1 MNTYSLDNVGIVL
14 GTHNDE
20 KASEL
25 SLLLQGLPL
34 NLVSAKDLNEVAS
47 LEEIGTTH
55 YENACHKARYW
66 SSVSGGLAIASD
78 GGLVIPSMFGI
89 WNSLYTNRTFIDL
102 PVEQRSAALIELVDR
117 HQPLNRSAFW
127 IEAVAVAVGGI
138 SLAAWVA
145 RSTVG
150 YIALWVND
158 RNPRPQFWVNG
169 AWYFPQLGKYYGFLS
184 ERERAWYPDHWA
196 VLGPQ
201 INSFFQNYLVKRFD

>member
-150 YIALWVND
+150 CIALWVND
-158 RNPRPQFWVNG
+158 HNPRPQFWVNG
-169 AWYFPQLGKYYGFLS
+169 AWYFPQLGKYYGF
-184 ERERAWYPDHWA
+184 RNP
-196 VLGPQ
+196 
-201 INSFFQNYLVKRFD
+201 